1 MNQLS
6 PRALYFTF
14 LFLSILFISACGGG
28 QTLRG
33 VLKKET
39 PYEKY
44 TSSIKSANLHETAL
58 GRLWLEAGRKA
69 LYDSVSIALPFK
81 ETGYFAPEEPRA
93 AAYRFE
99 GQRGERIIIT
109 LETTARENMQV
120 FMDLFEIQQTA
131 ATPNLVA
138 YADTATLSITYEVQD
153 DRVHLLRL
161 QPELLRGGQYTVT
174 IQVEPTLAFPVPGK
188 SSRNISSIWGDPR
201 DAGARRHEGVDIFAP
216 RGTPIIASTAGYI
229 RSVSTTPRGGNVV
242 WLSDSERRQSLYYA
256 HLDKQLVTAGQHVQV
271 GDTIGLIG
279 NTGNAKTTAPHLHFG
294 IYNYGK
300 GATNPY
306 PYLHQPKATAPAIK
320 GNLAALGSWR
330 RVSSRSANM
339 RLLPST
345 KGRAAIT
352 LPQHTPLRVLAATD
366 TWYRVQL
373 PDGLEGYIATSVT
386 ESTAKPIRQDKI
398 ATASPLLDGA
408 NHLAAAKDSLPVG
421 KRVAVLANYKDF
433 KLVEVSEGNRGWIN

>member
-1 MNQLS
+1 MNQIS
-6 PRALYFTF
+6 FRALYSTF
-14 LFLSILFISACGGG
+14 LFLSVIFISACGGG

-58 GRLWLEAGRKA
+58 GRSWIEAGEKA
-69 LYDSVSIALPFK
+69 LQDSLTVTLPFK
-81 ETGYFAPEEPRA
+81 ETGYFAAEEPRA
-93 AAYRFE
+93 AAYLFE
-99 GQRGERIIIT
+99 AQRGERVVIT
-109 LETTARENMQV
+109 LETKALEEMQ
-120 FMDLFEIQQTA
+120 LFTDVYEIQQLA
-131 ATPNLVA
+131 ASPNLIA
-138 YADTATLSITYEVQD
+138 YTDSSNASITFDVQD
-153 DRVHLLRL
+153 DMKHLVRL
-161 QPELLRGGQYTVT
+161 QPELLRGGQYTIT
-174 IQVEPTLAFPVPGK
+174 IHVQPTLVFPIPGK

-216 RGTPIIASTAGYI
+216 RGTPVIASTAGYI

-294 IYNYGK
+294 IYSYGK

-306 PYLHQPKATAPAIK
+306 PYLHQPRTTAPAIK
-320 GNLAALGSWR
+320 GDLAELGSWR

-345 KGRAAIT
+345 KGRAAMT
-352 LPQHTPLRVLAATD
+352 LTQHTPLRVLAATD
-366 TWYRVQL
+366 TWFRVQL
-373 PDGLEGYIATSVT
+373 PDGFEGYIATSVT
-386 ESTAKPIRQDKI
+386 ESIAKPIRQDKI
-398 ATASPLLDGA
+398 ATASPLLDRA
-408 NHLAAAKDSLPVG
+408 NYLAAAKDSLPVG
-421 KRVAVLANYKDF
+421 KQVAVLANYKDF
-433 KLVEVSEGNRGWIN
+433 RLVEVSVGNRGWIN